1 MHDDNVSISANQLNG
16 DVLSAADGIALSDKR
31 IAYGRPYKVKAVPAP
46 GFTYTG
52 IVLTHGYNLDGPQYV
67 HGNKQ
72 FDVETIPATSFNADN
87 EYIIPAAK
95 ICGEVRIKGLFTPG
109 SSSHLHR

>member
-1 MHDDNVSISANQLNG
+1 M
-16 DVLSAADGIALSDKR
+16 
-31 IAYGRPYKVKAVPAP
+31 KAVPAP

-95 ICGEVRIKGLFTPG
+95 ICGEVRIKGLFTSG